1 MHTIKKNS
9 QTIGMKK
16 IKIRS
21 SLLVG
26 AATLLFSFSTL
37 KTSEL
42 TDIAKPYLGVYDC
55 TQAQFGEENLLD
67 TFNDLKLELKGK
79 GEYVLYY
86 KESGKKTKRIKGKYR
101 YDKDSESITLCLPNG
116 PSIRRNFP
124 LQKGVLTITVPYKNN
139 TLHLQFEQK

>member
-1 MHTIKKNS
+1 MHTISKTS
-9 QTIGMKK
+9 QTVDMKK
-16 IKIRS
+16 LKIKS
-21 SLLVG
+21 SLLAG
-26 AATLLFSFSTL
+26 AGVLLFSFSSV
-37 KTSEL
+37 KTGEL
-42 TDIAKPYLGVYDC
+42 TDITKPYLGVYDC

-67 TFNDLKLELKGK
+67 TFDDLKLELKGK

-86 KESGKKTKRIKGKYR
+86 KESGKKAKRIKGKYR

-116 PSIRRNFP
+116 PCIRRNFP